1 MKIAFLPIKPI
12 YAERL
17 VSGEKFFEYRRRPI
31 SPDVTHIIVYASS
44 PLKKIIGIVEVR
56 QVHSG
61 APSTTWVKTL
71 HGAGITEQEFHSY
84 FAGRTI
90 AYAIEIKPKAT
101 IRLQHNLRPTDIEAG
116 FKVPQS
122 FMYVDESFLNSVI
135 SQGF

>member
-1 MKIAFLPIKPI
+1 MVSKATSRLSGRSNTRSSKTSLTREPLKIAFLPIKPI

-44 PLKKIIGIVEVR
+44 PLKKIIGVVEVR

-61 APSTTWVKTL
+61 APSATWVETL

-90 AYAIEIKPKAT
+90 AYAIEIKPIT
-101 IRLQHNLRPTDIEAG
+101 P
-116 FKVPQS
+116 
-122 FMYVDESFLNSVI
+122 ESFN
-135 SQGF
+135 